1 MDAII
6 GRYRA
11 RMEENGLVIR
21 HASGISFDLTI
32 EETLGL
38 LDFINAYRQT
48 LMTMQRDTDP
58 QLERIVL
65 DRALERDD
73 DD

>member
-65 DRALERDD
+65 DRALDRDD
-73 DD
+73 DV